1 MTNGSTS
8 MPTIVQYTLV
18 QGVAM
23 VAIDH
28 PPVNASS
35 QAVRRGLMETLAEL
49 AQNSAVTA
57 VLLTCK
63 GRTFMA
69 GADIREFTN
78 ETIPEPDP
86 NTVQALLDSFQV
98 PVVAVLFGTVL
109 GGGLELALA
118 CHYRIALRSTKL
130 GLPEVTLGLVPG
142 SGGTQRLPRLVG
154 VAQALP
160 MIVTGKPVSA
170 SSALDMGLVD
180 AVFDEDL
187 DRHALA
193 YAAKLGHA
201 GLEDRVLSKRTI
213 HLDAQDHQ
221 SIQVCLDGLPPADR
235 GGYAAH
241 ACAQLLRLADQPFEQ
256 GLRQERE
263 AFLRCRDTTESQALR
278 HAFFAEREAGRMP
291 RSAKNVPPR
300 TIAGVGVVGA
310 GTMGVGIA
318 MSFANAGIPVVLH
331 DLDAGS
337 LSRAS
342 ATITAS
348 YQRLVDKSRLSAAEA
363 ERRGDLI
370 RVALDEAALAQ
381 ADLVV
386 EAAFEQ
392 IDIKEAIFRRLGE
405 IAKPAA
411 ILASNT
417 SSLDIDHLARCSGRP
432 ADVLGMHFFSPAH
445 IMRLVEVVRA
455 EHTAPDALAT
465 AMLLAKRMG
474 KVPVVSG
481 VCYGFIGNRML
492 EGYLR
497 ETESLLLEGAT
508 PAHID
513 GALEAFGLAMGPCR
527 MLDLAGIDVAAKVVL
542 ARKASGHLP
551 PDPAY
556 RVVVQELHDLG
567 RHGQKT
573 GRGFYCHEDGR
584 HTNAPELRGIMAELA
599 RKHGIRQR
607 PDIGAEEIVDRCLLP
622 LMMEGYRILEEG
634 IAARSG
640 DIDTVWL
647 NGYGFP
653 AWRGGPM
660 FYARTLGRDEL
671 IRRMEAYA
679 RTLGN
684 TFAYWDIPPIPE

>member
-1 MTNGSTS
+1 
-8 MPTIVQYTLV
+8 MPTVVHHTLV
-18 QGVAM
+18 EGVAV

-35 QAVRRGLMETLAEL
+35 QAVRRGLMDALAEL
-49 AQNSAVTA
+49 VRNPAVTA

-86 NTVQALLDSFQV
+86 NTVHALLESFQV
-98 PVVAVLFGTVL
+98 PVVAALFGTVL

-118 CHYRIALRSTKL
+118 CHYRVALRSTSL

-142 SGGTQRLPRLVG
+142 SGGTQRLPRLIG
-154 VAQALP
+154 VAPALR
-160 MIVTGKPVSA
+160 MIVTGKPISA
-170 SSALDMGLVD
+170 PAALDMGLVD

-193 YAAKLGHA
+193 YAAALGRA
-201 GLEDRVLSKRTI
+201 GLEARVLAQRARR
-213 HLDAQDHQ
+213 LDAQDQ
-221 SIQVCLDGLPPADR
+221 QAIQACLDGLPPADR
-235 GGYAAH
+235 GGYAAR
-241 ACAQLLRLADQPFEQ
+241 ACAQLLRLVDQPFAQ
-256 GLRQERE
+256 GLREERE
-263 AFLRCRDTTESQALR
+263 AFMRCRDTTESQALR
-278 HAFFAEREAGRMP
+278 HAFFAEREAGRIP
-291 RSAKNVPPR
+291 GPAKDATPR
-300 TIAGVGVVGA
+300 TIACVGVVGA

-318 MSFANAGIPVVLH
+318 MSFANAGIPVILH

-348 YQRLVDKSRLSAAEA
+348 YRRLVDKHRLAASEA
-363 ERRGDLI
+363 ERRGGLI
-370 RVALDEAALAQ
+370 RVALDDAALAQ
-381 ADLVV
+381 ADLIV

-392 IDIKEAIFRRLGE
+392 IDIKETIFRRLGE
-405 IAKPAA
+405 IAKPTA

-445 IMRLVEVVRA
+445 IMRLVEVVRGA
-455 EHTAPDALAT
+455 RTAPDALAT
-465 AMLLAKRMG
+465 AMILAKRMG

-508 PAHID
+508 PARID

-527 MLDLAGIDVAAKVVL
+527 MLDLAGVDVAAKVVL
-542 ARKASGHLP
+542 ARQASGHLP

-556 RVVVQELHDLG
+556 RVVVQTLHDLG

-573 GRGFYCHEDGR
+573 GTGFYRYEDGR
-584 HTNAPELRGIMAELA
+584 RTDAPELPAIMAQLA
-599 RKHGIRQR
+599 HAHGIRQR

-671 IRRMEAYA
+671 IRRMETYA

-684 TFAYWDIPPIPE
+684 AFAYWDVPRIPE